1 MGPDRAREMAAA
13 MQMHIDERKAQAGT
27 LANQGGAL
35 MEAAMMGA
43 GEAYDGLSLPQRPI
57 DAIMAGRGDVEG
69 TDGAALLQSMA
80 MNSSPE
86 LQMTPS
92 PTMGMSPEELGIGP
106 SAEWMAKADAGLDQL
121 GEGINDRAF
130 QAAMKKAA
138 LKAKRQRMMDEFN
151 TPEAEAERNR
161 LAREH
166 WAKRNAS

>member
-13 MQMHIDERKAQAGT
+13 MQMHLDERKAQAGT

-43 GEAYDGLSLPQRPI
+43 GEAYNGLSMPMRPY
-57 DAIMAGRGDVEG
+57 DAITAEG
-69 TDGAALLQSMA
+69 IPQGGPGAALEQEMLVARNPGLGMEA
-80 MNSSPE
+80 A
-86 LQMTPS
+86 

-106 SAEWMAKADAGLDQL
+106 SAEWMAQADAGLEQL
-121 GEGINDRAF
+121 GEGINERAF

-138 LKAKRQRMMDEFN
+138 LKAKRQQMMDEYG
-151 TPEAEAERNR
+151 TPEAKQERNR

>member
-13 MQMHIDERKAQAGT
+13 MQMHLDERKAQAGT

-43 GEAYDGLSLPQRPI
+43 GEAYGGLSLPQRPI
-57 DAIMAGRGDVEG
+57 DAIMAGRGPVEG

-106 SAEWMAKADAGLDQL
+106 SAEWMAESDKQL
-121 GEGINDRAF
+121 SDLEFAKNQQAF
-130 QAAMKKAA
+130 QRAMRKAAMK
-138 LKAKRQRMMDEFN
+138 LKKQQYSDEYG
-151 TPEAEAERNR
+151 TPEAAAERRR
-161 LAREH
+161 LADEH
-166 WAKRNAS
+166 WAKQNAS